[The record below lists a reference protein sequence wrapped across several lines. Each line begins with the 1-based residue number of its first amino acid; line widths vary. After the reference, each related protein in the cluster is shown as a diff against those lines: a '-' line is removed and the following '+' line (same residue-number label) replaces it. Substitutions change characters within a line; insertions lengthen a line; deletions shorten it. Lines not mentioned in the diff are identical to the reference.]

1 MRRFLILSLLA
12 LGHFQAAAQYYY
24 KDIVSNQSA
33 NADMEAYRA
42 QKVRSIRI
50 NSFESN
56 GAPSEGFFCE
66 KKFSKNYQKAELY
79 TRSSVSSKSLL
90 ISYFNDKGQLVE
102 SSDSSEIVVNRIRYT
117 YDPEGRI
124 SSIVSHLSS
133 SDDDFLTQHTE
144 EHRYTYDAAGKPSKM
159 IRIKNHSDST
169 VILFSLDESGNVAI
183 EKDSKTGGKYYYYYD
198 TRNRLTDIVHMNEFK
213 QEMIPDY
220 QFEYNNA
227 NQVVQMMSVE
237 DGGKDYV
244 TWKYQYA
251 EGLRA
256 RERVYSKEG
265 RLLGSIE
272 YEYDKK

>member
-1 MRRFLILSLLA
+1 MRRFLIAGLLA
-12 LGHFQAAAQYYY
+12 LGHLPLSAQYYY
-24 KDIVSNQSA
+24 KDILSNRSA

-90 ISYFNDKGQLVE
+90 ISYFNDKGQLIE

-117 YDPEGRI
+117 YDVDGRI
-124 SSIVSHLSS
+124 ETIVSHLSS

-144 EHRYTYDAAGKPSKM
+144 EHRYSYDASGKPTKM
-159 IRIKNHSDST
+159 IRIKNGTDST
-169 VILFSLDESGNVAI
+169 AIFFSLDESGNVAI
-183 EKDSKTGGKYYYYYD
+183 EKDSRTGGKYYYYYD
-198 TRNRLTDIVHMNEFK
+198 SRNRLTDIVHMNEYK

-220 QFEYNNA
+220 QFEYNSA
-227 NQVVQMMSVE
+227 GQLIQMVSVE
-237 DGGKDYV
+237 DGGKDYN

-251 EGLRA
+251 DGLRA
-256 RERVYSKEG
+256 RERLYSKEG

-272 YEYDKK
+272 YEYEKK